1 MATPAASPLLLPL
14 PLPLPASTFPP
25 RRAVPCARRLVLRP
39 PRAGRP
45 RLRDPPPA
53 APPPAAEEVGE
64 EEEDDDAPPLRL
76 LEPPQE
82 DDPFPPEM
90 EPADPDFYRIGYARM
105 MRAYG
110 VEFLEGPDGMA
121 VYASR
126 DVDPLRRARVIMEI
140 PLELMLTI
148 TQKRPWMFFP
158 DIIPLGHPI
167 FDIIESTDPETD
179 WDLRLACLL
188 LYAFYV
194 EDNFWQLYGDFL
206 PSVDECT
213 SLLLAPKDDLM
224 ELEDQD
230 LATKMLKNQKRAIDF
245 WQKHWHKTIPLKLK
259 RLAPDHERF
268 LWALSIVQSR
278 SVNLKLRMGA
288 FLQDANVLVPYAD
301 MLNHSPDANC
311 FLHWRFKDR
320 MVEVMIKAGHA
331 VKKGDEMTIDYMSGV
346 NSSFMERYGF
356 SSPTNP
362 WELINFSSD
371 AKIHLDSF
379 LSVFNIAGLH
389 DELYH
394 NAALTS
400 GENNFVDGGVVAAA
414 RTLPTWSEGDVPAIP
429 SLERKSAQALQE
441 ECHTMLE
448 SFSTT
453 IQQDQEILDS
463 DGHIRR
469 TREIAI
475 KYRLHRKLLLQ
486 KIIDALDIYQDKILF

>member
-167 FDIIESTDPETD
+167 FDIIESTDPE
-179 WDLRLACLL
+179 
-188 LYAFYV
+188 V
-194 EDNFWQLYGDFL
+194 NG
-206 PSVDECT
+206 
-213 SLLLAPKDDLM
+213 
-224 ELEDQD
+224 
-230 LATKMLKNQKRAIDF
+230 
-245 WQKHWHKTIPLKLK
+245 
-259 RLAPDHERF
+259 
-268 LWALSIVQSR
+268 AL
-278 SVNLKLRMGA
+278 
-288 FLQDANVLVPYAD
+288 
-301 MLNHSPDANC
+301 
-311 FLHWRFKDR
+311 
-320 MVEVMIKAGHA
+320 
-331 VKKGDEMTIDYMSGV
+331 
-346 NSSFMERYGF
+346 
-356 SSPTNP
+356 
-362 WELINFSSD
+362 
-371 AKIHLDSF
+371 
-379 LSVFNIAGLH
+379 
-389 DELYH
+389 
-394 NAALTS
+394 
-400 GENNFVDGGVVAAA
+400 
-414 RTLPTWSEGDVPAIP
+414 
-429 SLERKSAQALQE
+429 
-441 ECHTMLE
+441 
-448 SFSTT
+448 
-453 IQQDQEILDS
+453 
-463 DGHIRR
+463 
-469 TREIAI
+469 
-475 KYRLHRKLLLQ
+475 
-486 KIIDALDIYQDKILF
+486 

>member
-1 MATPAASPLLLPL
+1 MATPTASALLLPSPIAPPTL
-14 PLPLPASTFPP
+14 RFPS
-25 RRAVPCARRLVLRP
+25 RGATAGARRLATT

-45 RLRDPPPA
+45 RLQAAPPA
-53 APPPAAEEVGE
+53 PPAAEDVAE
-64 EEEDDDAPPLRL
+64 EQDDTPPLRL

-110 VEFLEGPDGMA
+110 IEFLEGPDGMG

-126 DVDPLRRARVIMEI
+126 DVEPLRRARVIMEI

-148 TQKRPWMFFP
+148 TQKKPWMFFP

-188 LYAFYV
+188 LYAFDV
-194 EDNFWQLYGDFL
+194 EDNFWQLYSDFL
-206 PSVDECT
+206 PSADECT
-213 SLLLAPKDDLM
+213 SLLLAPKEDLM

-230 LATKMLKNQKRAIDF
+230 LASQMLKHQQRAIDF
-245 WQKHWHKTIPLKLK
+245 WQKHWDKAIPLKLK
-259 RLAPDHERF
+259 RLACDHERF

-278 SVNLKLRMGA
+278 SVNLKMRLGA
-288 FLQDANVLVPYAD
+288 FIQDANVLAPYAD

-320 MVEVMIKAGHA
+320 MLEVMIKAGHA

-346 NSSFMERYGF
+346 NSMFMERYGF

-362 WELINFSSD
+362 WELINFSSP
-371 AKIHLDSF
+371 AKIHMDSF

-394 NAALTS
+394 NSALPSVET
-400 GENNFVDGGVVAAA
+400 NFVDGAVVAAA
-414 RTLPTWSEGDVPAIP
+414 RALPTWSDGDVPAIP
-429 SLERKSAQALQE
+429 SLERKSAQVLQE
-441 ECHTMLE
+441 ECRQMLD

-453 IQQDQEILDS
+453 IQQDQQILDS
-463 DGHIRR
+463 DEHISK

-475 KYRLHRKLLLQ
+475 KYVSATPEAAPAENH
-486 KIIDALDIYQDKILF
+486 

>member
-167 FDIIESTDPETD
+167 FDIIESTDPE
-179 WDLRLACLL
+179 
-188 LYAFYV
+188 
-194 EDNFWQLYGDFL
+194 
-206 PSVDECT
+206 
-213 SLLLAPKDDLM
+213 DDLM